1 MAITRIE
8 NYKEIGNI
16 EKLKLSMMNIYG
28 QTNKCSEPM
37 ELDMKLPA
45 AVIERIQHFTEFL
58 EEDLN
63 FQGAMQSVLAYD
75 EESAKR
81 EFLFWHDRRILA
93 TSF

>member
-1 MAITRIE
+1 
-8 NYKEIGNI
+8 
-16 EKLKLSMMNIYG
+16 
-28 QTNKCSEPM
+28 
-37 ELDMKLPA
+37 MKLPA